1 MEPVVIAL
9 AGGAVSGAVAGLFL
23 SVLDSWGKNLRDAGL
38 RARRL
43 PLPSDRVP
51 AAYHWP
57 LAVLGALHGALLAG
71 LGVPPL
77 WAALSVFVIPALY
90 AVFLVLAAPFALLA
104 RDPRR
109 RDFDP
114 GTLVGMDVAEAT
126 RVARENGWPCEPV
139 EEPPGP
145 PPPPRFGPRRDRG
158 LAVIR
163 LGVRDGKVMSA
174 RIE

>member
-1 MEPVVIAL
+1 VVGGAL
-9 AGGAVSGAVAGLFL
+9 AGFLL
-23 SVLDSWGKNLRDAGL
+23 SVLDGWGKDLRDAGL

-57 LAVLGALHGALLAG
+57 LAVLGGLHGALLTG

-90 AVFLVLAAPFALLA
+90 FVFLALAAPFALLA

-114 GTLVGMDVAEAT
+114 ATLVGMEVASAT
-126 RVARENGWPCEPV
+126 RVARENGWPCELT
-139 EEPPGP
+139 EEPLGP
-145 PPPPRFGPRRDRG
+145 PPPPRFGPRRAPG

-163 LGVRDGKVMSA
+163 LGVRDGKVTSA